1 MNRKISDRQLLGEV
15 NQ

>member
-15 NQ
+15 IQ